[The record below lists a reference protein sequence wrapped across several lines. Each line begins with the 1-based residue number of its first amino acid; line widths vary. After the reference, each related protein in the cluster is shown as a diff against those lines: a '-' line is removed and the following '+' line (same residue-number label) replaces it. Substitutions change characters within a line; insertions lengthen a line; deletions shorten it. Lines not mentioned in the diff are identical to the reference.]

1 MCNVFASLL
10 WYLAWEAE
18 VMLVSVLGCSAC
30 GEELCLPLLLWCLAW
45 EADVTLASVLGC
57 LECGEELCLTLRAS
71 VFARR
76 CRRIYYEQYKSRY
89 RLWAV
94 SMDRPR
100 ELMN

>member
-10 WYLAWEAE
+10 WCLAWEAK

-57 LECGEELCLTLRAS
+57 LECGEELCLTLGAT
-71 VFARR
+71 VPGLGGGGDACFGAR
-76 CRRIYYEQYKSRY
+76 
-89 RLWAV
+89 LLG
-94 SMDRPR
+94 M
-100 ELMN
+100 